1 MKFFSKTKAYKE
13 FQEMIMEY
21 KKAKEFEEVIMG
33 YKKAF
38 VPNLEV
44 LQTASSVKR
53 LSIANLVRWLCL
65 PVAKIH
71 RRLNKV
77 YDLQEKHLLIKI
89 QFSKLIPNEE
99 IL

>member
-1 MKFFSKTKAYKE
+1 MIKNWEMIKLFQHFSQIFRSVGDNILKFFPKTKAYKE

-21 KKAKEFEEVIMG
+21 KKAKEFKEVIMG

-53 LSIANLVRWLCL
+53 LSIANLVR
-65 PVAKIH
+65 
-71 RRLNKV
+71 
-77 YDLQEKHLLIKI
+77 
-89 QFSKLIPNEE
+89 
-99 IL
+99 

>member
-1 MKFFSKTKAYKE
+1 MKFFPKTKAYKE

-21 KKAKEFEEVIMG
+21 KKAKEFKEVIMG

-65 PVAKIH
+65 PVAKIC
-71 RRLNKV
+71 RRLNKD
-77 YDLQEKHLLIKI
+77 YDLLEKHLLIKM
-89 QFSKLIPNEE
+89 QFSKLIPNQE